1 MILFAWHLILPAAK
15 LDAKTNQKFLKMD
28 KKILTLILLAG
39 VLVLPSAVFAQT
51 IAGMV
56 TNIVNN
62 VVWPFAIGAVVV
74 LWIATGLMFL
84 TAQGEPGKLTN
95 AKGALIAAIAGTVI
109 VVLSNVAIAVV
120 RNALGI

>member
-1 MILFAWHLILPAAK
+1 
-15 LDAKTNQKFLKMD
+15 MD
-28 KKILTLILLAG
+28 KKILSLILLAAVLILPG
-39 VLVLPSAVFAQT
+39 VAGAQT
-51 IAGMV
+51 VAGMI
-56 TNIVNN
+56 TNVINN

-109 VVLSNVAIAVV
+109 VVISTTAITIV